1 MAYLK
6 FILVTCIMISASI
19 TDIRK
24 REFPVGY
31 QLMLLVLVP
40 LGFRAE
46 YFLGTLIAVP
56 FFVACLISDGI
67 GGGDWKAVGI
77 LGLLSGFA
85 TVLIAVISG
94 CTGFIVYG
102 LIAEKIKGEEH
113 QTFPFIPFLTAGFI
127 FAKILEVA
135 LN

>member
-1 MAYLK
+1 MVYLK
-6 FILVTCIMISASI
+6 FILVICIMIFASI
-19 TDIRK
+19 ADIQK
-24 REFPVGY
+24 REFPLKY

-40 LGFRAE
+40 FGFRAE
-46 YFLGTLIAVP
+46 YLLGTLIAVP
-56 FFVACLISDGI
+56 FFVACKVSDGM
-67 GGGDWKAVGI
+67 GGGDWKSVVI
-77 LGLLSGFA
+77 LGLLSDVFS
-85 TVLIAVISG
+85 VLFAVISG